1 MNIDT
6 LDVPGA
12 TLYYEVRG
20 AGPVLLLICGGVYDA
35 EGYRPLAE
43 QLADRYTVIT
53 YDRRGNSRSPLSGEP
68 GPQRIEEHADDAR
81 LLLETVVP
89 GQAVD
94 VFGNSS
100 GAIIALDL
108 AARYPELVRAVVAH
122 EPPMFD
128 LLPDHER
135 WRELTD
141 RVDATFEAEGPWAA
155 LGLFNSAFEPAGEEE
170 AVASEDGPAPGP
182 EAEPAPGP
190 QAEPALGPEGEPALG
205 PEAEPDAATAAR
217 LQANLPFFIG
227 YEVPHFAKYRAELG
241 KLGGLRVLPAVGAAG
256 TDEPWVR
263 AGHALAERLGT
274 KALVF
279 PGDHGGFGTEAAA
292 FAVRLDEAF
301 GPDA

>member
-1 MNIDT
+1 MRTDT
-6 LDVPGA
+6 LEVPGA

-35 EGYRPLAE
+35 DGYGPLAE

-81 LLLETVVP
+81 LVLETVAP
-89 GQAVD
+89 GQAAD

-108 AARYPELVRAVVAH
+108 AARYPELIRAVVAH

-141 RVDATFEAEGPWAA
+141 RVEATFAAEGPWAA

-170 AVASEDGPAPGP
+170 AAASEDGPALDSEAEPGP
-182 EAEPAPGP
+182 EDEPV
-190 QAEPALGPEGEPALG
+190 LG

-227 YEVPHFAKYRAELG
+227 YEVPHFAKYRADLG

-263 AGHALAERLGT
+263 AAHAVAERLGA

-292 FAVRLDEAF
+292 FAVRLDEAL
-301 GPDA
+301 GSEA

>member
-1 MNIDT
+1 MRTDT
-6 LDVPGA
+6 LEVPGA

-20 AGPVLLLICGGVYDA
+20 EGPVLLLICGGVYDA

-43 QLADRYTVIT
+43 QLADRRTVIT

-81 LLLETVVP
+81 LLLEAVAP

-108 AARYPELVRAVVAH
+108 AARYPELVRVVVAH

-141 RVDATFEAEGPWAA
+141 GVEATFAAEGPWAA
-155 LGLFNSAFEPAGEEE
+155 LGFFNSAFEPAGGEE
-170 AVASEDGPAPGP
+170 VASEDGHAPD
-182 EAEPAPGP
+182 
-190 QAEPALGPEGEPALG
+190 AEPALGSEDGPALG
-205 PEAEPDAATAAR
+205 PEVEPDAGTAAR

-227 YEVPHFAKYRAELG
+227 YEVPHFAKYRAALG

-263 AGHALAERLGT
+263 AAHAVAERLGT

-292 FAVRLDEAF
+292 FAVRLDEAL
-301 GPDA
+301 GSEG